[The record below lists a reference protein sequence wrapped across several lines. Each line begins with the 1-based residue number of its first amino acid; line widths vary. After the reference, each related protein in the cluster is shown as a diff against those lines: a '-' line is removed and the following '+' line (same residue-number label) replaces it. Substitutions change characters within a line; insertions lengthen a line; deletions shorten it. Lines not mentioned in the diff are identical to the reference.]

1 MRQNKHNTGF
11 TLIELVIVLMI
22 IALLI
27 AAIFKGNQL
36 IDGAREKQLEKD
48 FSNIPLMIYAYQDKY
63 KAIPGDDKNAASRFS
78 GITASVQNGDGDGL
92 ITGNWF
98 DFNPETDNT
107 IIWQHL
113 RLANLMSGEINL
125 SAPDYLPVNAL
136 GKLIDIQSVS
146 NIANTSPINDAQGH
160 ALHGTYIICSRGIP
174 GALAL
179 TLDIRLDDGN
189 PGTGAM
195 LITLEVGTFLAGA
208 MPATVG
214 TNTTTDISSDKP
226 YIVCMGV

>member
-1 MRQNKHNTGF
+1 MSLHKHNIGF

-27 AAIFKGNQL
+27 GAILKGKQL
-36 IDGAREKQLEKD
+36 IDSAQEKQLEKD

-98 DFNPETDNT
+98 DFNPATDST

-113 RLANLMSGEINL
+113 RLANLMTGEINL

-136 GKLIDIQSVS
+136 GKPIDIQSGSDV
-146 NIANTSPINDAQGH
+146 ANASPINDLQGH

-174 GALAL
+174 GALAISM
-179 TLDIRLDDGN
+179 DIRLDDGN

-195 LITLEVGTFLAGA
+195 LITPEVGTFLAGA

-214 TNTTTDISSDKP
+214 TNSSTDISSDKP